1 MATRSLQIQK
11 SLDKFMATVIKGAKD
26 QLDRNNKNAS
36 GELSKSIT
44 GRVKHSARS
53 IEINFF
59 MEEYGTYQDQG
70 VKGMGGTKA
79 DGTAWTNKGQGGR
92 FQFKKGV
99 PNTAMIQSL
108 EKWIKIRGIKGRNKK
123 GRFIKNKSLAFAIAN
138 SVFHTGI
145 KRSLFFT
152 KPFEKAF
159 KKLPDNIL
167 ETYAL
172 ELNTL
177 LTRNLNNNFPQNEP
191 E

>member
-1 MATRSLQIQK
+1 MAVNLEIQK
-11 SLDKFMATVIKGAKD
+11 ALDKFKLQVVKGA
-26 QLDRNNKNAS
+26 QNNLKRGGKNAT
-36 GELSKSIT
+36 GDLFKSIR
-44 GRVKHSARS
+44 GNVKSSKRS

-70 VKGMGGTKA
+70 VRGMGGAKA
-79 DGTAWTNKGQGGR
+79 DGTGWQNKGKGGR

-99 PNTAMIQSL
+99 PNKAMIQSL
-108 EKWIKIRGIKGRNKK
+108 EKWIKVRGIKGRNKK

-159 KKLPDNIL
+159 KKLPKEITD
-167 ETYAL
+167 TYAL
-172 ELNTL
+172 EIEKLLNLQLQNT
-177 LTRNLNNNFPQNEP
+177 FPNKKE
-191 E
+191 